1 MSFNEQLVK
10 HQLRTKFIFEA
21 LNGLSKILKDK
32 ASINP
37 LKQRATIK
45 SCLIVIES
53 LITPNQHL
61 PYIAGDNYINS
72 LRACFV
78 RDASNKDLN
87 S

>member
-21 LNGLSKILKDK
+21 LNGLSKILK
-32 ASINP
+32 ASTNP